1 MNSCQPPRVLGLHV
15 STILSSSQTQAI
27 LNHDELGRKTEKLHW
42 KYHRLGTCQA
52 QSSIPSIITTEYTL
66 VTTVELSNCARTWLL
81 NLISSGTKT
90 RTRQWA
96 LALGQ
101 SCAVFSALYQV
112 EIFSLPPFSSPL
124 LQSLFLTVFTH
135 VRAGID
141 QHSGIWGSR
150 WSSREMPFFL
160 CSFLKTSLPFL
171 LCNVPP
177 GHASPLPRL
186 LRGHKLTADSLGNRK
201 VIADPSCRL
210 RTLVT
215 VGFSMLKSFI
225 KPLHCGR
232 LIGTNVKSNLSLVY
246 FHIQIFFR
254 LFFFLSGSGWPQ
266 TWGDPLASVSPR
278 LGF

>member
-1 MNSCQPPRVLGLHV
+1 MLNLHV

-27 LNHDELGRKTEKLHW
+27 LNHDELGRKTVKLHW

-81 NLISSGTKT
+81 NLTYLKWDEDW
-90 RTRQWA
+90 TRQWA

-101 SCAVFSALYQV
+101 SRAVFSALCQV
-112 EIFSLPPFSSPL
+112 EIFPHPPFSSPL

-135 VRAGID
+135 VWVGID

-210 RTLVT
+210 STLVT
-215 VGFSMLKSFI
+215 VGFSMLKSCI
-225 KPLHCGR
+225 KPLHCCQ

-246 FHIQIFFR
+246 FHIQIFF
-254 LFFFLSGSGWPQ
+254 Q
-266 TWGDPLASVSPR
+266 TY
-278 LGF
+278 F